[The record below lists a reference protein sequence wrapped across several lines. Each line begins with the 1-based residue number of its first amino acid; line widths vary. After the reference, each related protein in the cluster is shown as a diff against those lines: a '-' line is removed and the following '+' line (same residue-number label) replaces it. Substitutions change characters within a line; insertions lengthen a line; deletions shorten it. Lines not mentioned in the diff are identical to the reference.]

1 MGDSVR
7 ACLGN
12 MRPFLA
18 YGVFSLLLL
27 IVASI
32 PFGIGLVLW
41 VPVMVLTMYTSYR
54 DIFAIAATPER
65 ASA

>member
-1 MGDSVR
+1 MSDSVR
-7 ACLGN
+7 ACLRN
-12 MRPFLA
+12 MQPFLA

-32 PFGIGLVLW
+32 PFGLGLVLW

-54 DIFAIAATPER
+54 DVFATAATPEQ
-65 ASA
+65 ATA